1 VTVLRVIL
9 GIALG
14 LFGGMIVFG
23 LIVIGVGA
31 ALGHDTRDIAISFG
45 PFGGLLGMSIGATWQ
60 ILKSDKKR

>member
-1 VTVLRVIL
+1 VIVLRVIL
-9 GIALG
+9 GGVLG
-14 LFGGMIVFG
+14 FFLGTIIFG

-31 ALGHDTRDIAISFG
+31 ARGYDTKDMAISFA

>member
-9 GIALG
+9 GTVLG
-14 LFGGMIVFG
+14 LFVGIIVFG

-31 ALGHDTRDIAISFG
+31 ALGHDTKDMAISFA

-60 ILKSDKKR
+60 ILQSDKKR

>member
-9 GIALG
+9 GTALG
-14 LFGGMIVFG
+14 LFAGIIVFG

-31 ALGHDTRDIAISFG
+31 ALGYDTKDMAISFG

-60 ILKSDKKR
+60 ILRSDKKR